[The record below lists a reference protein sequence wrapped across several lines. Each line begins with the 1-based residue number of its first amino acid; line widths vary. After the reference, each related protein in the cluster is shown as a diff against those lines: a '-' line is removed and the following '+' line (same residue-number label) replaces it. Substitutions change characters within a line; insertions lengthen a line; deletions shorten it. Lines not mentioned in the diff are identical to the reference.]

1 MPIINSSSGFIGH
14 SFLPSIL
21 HIISNFWSFFKLV
34 GRIHFE
40 IIEIGLSICF
50 KNSISSLFNIS
61 LYDVESTNL
70 YSYVLPLQYPLC
82 TSPPSIVYVS
92 KFWNPYK

>member
-1 MPIINSSSGFIGH
+1 M
-14 SFLPSIL
+14 
-21 HIISNFWSFFKLV
+21 
-34 GRIHFE
+34 GRTHFE

-50 KNSISSLFNIS
+50 KNSISSVFNKL
-61 LYDVESTNL
+61 LYDVELTNL

-92 KFWNPYK
+92 KFSKPYKWRILSFIKI